1 MIGARPFAAMLATVF
16 AAAFTLCAAS
26 VQAQQMYR
34 WTDEQGRT
42 HITDTPPPASAKGV
56 QKRGAASAKATEP
69 QMPFGL
75 AEAQR
80 DFPVVLYTSPPCKQP
95 CDDARAALNQRGVPF
110 REVQVWDE
118 ASQEQLKKVA
128 GNTEEVPVLTVGR
141 SVQKGFSQDA
151 YDALLDSAR
160 YPRAGTLKP
169 RAQAAPKVPED
180 YVAPENRAAVPAA
193 EPVKPAEEPKLGPYA
208 PRFSK

>member
-1 MIGARPFAAMLATVF
+1 MIGARPFAAMLAAV
-16 AAAFTLCAAS
+16 FTLCAAS

-56 QKRGAASAKATEP
+56 QKKGAATAKATEA
-69 QMPFGL
+69 QAPFGL

-151 YDALLDSAR
+151 FDALLDSAR
-160 YPRAGTLKP
+160 YPRAGALKP

>member
-1 MIGARPFAAMLATVF
+1 MIGARPFAAMLPALL
-16 AAAFTLCAAS
+16 AAVFTLCAAS
-26 VQAQQMYR
+26 AQAQQMYR

-56 QKRGAASAKATEP
+56 QKKSAASAKAAEP
-69 QMPFGL
+69 QAPFEL
-75 AEAQR
+75 AQAQR

-95 CDDARAALNQRGVPF
+95 CDEARAALNQRGVPF

-118 ASQEQLKKVA
+118 DSQEQLRKVA

-141 SVQKGFSQDA
+141 SVQKGFLQDA

-160 YPRAGTLKP
+160 YPRAGVLKP
-169 RAQAAPKVPED
+169 RAQAAPKTPED
-180 YVAPENRAAVPAA
+180 YVSPENRAAIPPAV
-193 EPVKPAEEPKLGPYA
+193 PVKPAEEPKPGPYS

>member
-1 MIGARPFAAMLATVF
+1 MIGARPFAAIL
-16 AAAFTLCAAS
+16 AAALAAGALS

-34 WTDEQGRT
+34 WTDDKGRV
-42 HITDTPPPASAKGV
+42 HITDTPPPPSAKGV
-56 QKRGAASAKATEP
+56 QKQKGATAAPSAP
-69 QMPFGL
+69 QAPFEL
-75 AEAQR
+75 AQAQR
-80 DFPVVLYTSPPCKQP
+80 EFPVVLYTSPPCKQA
-95 CDDARAALNQRGVPF
+95 CDDARASLNRRGVPF

-118 ASQEQLKKVA
+118 ESQEQLKKVA

-141 SVQKGFSQDA
+141 SVQKGFLQDA

-160 YPRAGTLKP
+160 YPRAGILAP

-180 YVAPENRAAVPAA
+180 YVAPENRPVVKPA
-193 EPVKPAEEPKLGPYA
+193 EPVKPEAEPKLGPYA